1 MQLFY
6 DGDSDWPVEE
16 YDEVVVVAAECRFPA
31 MVRKILP
38 KRKELLV
45 SFEGI
50 DPVLD
55 LIILRKSARVPLS
68 AVELVQRGC

>member
-6 DGDSDWPVEE
+6 DGDTDWPVEE
-16 YDEVVVVAAECRFPA
+16 YDEVVVVAAEYRFPA

-45 SFEGI
+45 SFDGI